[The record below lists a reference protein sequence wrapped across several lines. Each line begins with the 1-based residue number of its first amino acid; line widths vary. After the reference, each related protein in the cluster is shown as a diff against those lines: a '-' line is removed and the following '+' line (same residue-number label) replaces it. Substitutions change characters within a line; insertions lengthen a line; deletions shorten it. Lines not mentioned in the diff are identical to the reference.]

1 MSRTV
6 AVPFDCEKR
15 TVGDRA
21 KLPSFRA
28 SEEERSTALLASFVL
43 PGEGEARQG
52 RDTSSIEACRLP
64 LLFREELVDGY
75 RALFLS
81 SSYSSK
87 IASTNSRVIITPV
100 RLQRSAMSF
109 RLAFGSLMS
118 SSNVAIFC
126 RLLARGLWPFF
137 KNSFRRRVCCFS
149 TDRLPLE

>member
-1 MSRTV
+1 M
-6 AVPFDCEKR
+6 PFHCEKH

-21 KLPSFRA
+21 DLPPFRA
-28 SEEERSTALLASFVL
+28 SNEQGLIALLASLVL

-52 RDTSSIEACRLP
+52 RDISPKEVRSLP
-64 LLFREELVDGY
+64 LLFPEELVDRYG
-75 RALFLS
+75 ALFLS

-87 IASTNSRVIITPV
+87 ITSTNSRVIITPA
-100 RLQRSAMSF
+100 RLQRSSMSF

-137 KNSFRRRVCCFS
+137 KDSFRRRVCCFS
-149 TDRLPLE
+149 TDRLALQ